1 MNRFETIH
9 TALEDFKTKH
19 VFCQIRTTLFIPL
32 TISSSTFSKQKKTL
46 EKEFRAFME
55 TIAHKFPLVEN
66 ANLTFLS

>member
-1 MNRFETIH
+1 MR
-9 TALEDFKTKH
+9 
-19 VFCQIRTTLFIPL
+19 P

-55 TIAHKFPLVEN
+55 TVAHKFPLVEN